1 MAEITNV
8 TAQHAAQPDASLWR
22 LPTVLQNVPVSR
34 SGWLEG
40 VRTGRFP
47 APVRI
52 GARCV
57 AWRSSEIRS
66 LIASL

>member
-1 MAEITNV
+1 LFLKVFLMTHISTHDDFA
-8 TAQHAAQPDASLWR
+8 LLR
-22 LPTVLQNVPVSR
+22 LPAVLKAFPVSR

-40 VRTGRFP
+40 VRLGKFP
-47 APVRI
+47 QPVRI

-57 AWRSSEIRS
+57 AWRASDIRS